1 MQLRFDNFLPCTA
14 LALHCSVH
22 GAHIAEMPGAVYLL
36 QLLTCLSI
44 CSNAFIIADL
54 VRSIHPV
61 PDNLEMDFLRISSY
75 VGTQSSGN
83 GTMSMQSRL
92 SVKGRHVLVVSNT
105 HCMPVYRHVI
115 TAFAAAASACVLIS
129 GCAAYSGDT

>member
-1 MQLRFDNFLPCTA
+1 M
-14 LALHCSVH
+14 
-22 GAHIAEMPGAVYLL
+22 
-36 QLLTCLSI
+36 
-44 CSNAFIIADL
+44 CSNAFITADL

-92 SVKGRHVLVVSNT
+92 SVQGRHVLVVSNM
-105 HCMPVYRHVI
+105 HCMPLYRHVF
-115 TAFAAAASACVLIS
+115 TAFADTASACILVS
-129 GCAAYSGDT
+129 CCAAYLR